1 MITLGMI
8 EGKEN
13 LCSIQTLT
21 KSIFANYDRKRKF
34 NIACGKNE
42 YVESEGVFPNRLK
55 KLKNRH
61 CTLCDKYKL
70 SDSRQLFPNPQ
81 NTREILVHPDM
92 EVHIVGGA
100 DEKNVG
106 LQFNVSSGYCLHCKV
121 CIGQKGDEGGWV
133 AALNNGTIYE
143 ERTFEEMLEASK
155 EWGTVYQT
163 FEENLERGRVQIP
176 EGMAEP
182 TTATAKHNLFKTTQ
196 EYKDYK
202 LKYPEYRGELPH
214 NHLRPEHIMHD
225 IALHGKI
232 HFGAIMYSLC
242 VVPLIEY
249 LEQHHEGHSVQQ
261 YVCGMEDTG
270 MPHKAKILLEVAAKS
285 GVPKSRK
292 EKLVEGVKTATYV
305 SFLSTSSRTKKDL
318 ERRVENIVHKDA
330 MLQKAHAPP
339 ESRIQQDILE
349 KCKRLLSSKPSKDIL
364 LEFLTEIVQNRQ
376 SAKYFSAFSG
386 GVFSMEEIEKM
397 NTARA
402 LNAAIEKLSPGSIE
416 HATLSHT
423 KEIIQATNTFN
434 GRDTNKYL
442 KKTVPCLI
450 KYLDFNLYDRQQHIS
465 EQMQFTAQQLRQSQS
480 DLQANNK
487 QFSEAISCLMEYL
500 EHPSQQQ
507 KCPKTIDALTEA
519 VEYAEEEQRELL
531 SKAIELAES
540 MQRLYGDRPL
550 GSVAQECM
558 DNYVLLMEI
567 LNTFLFP
574 FEVAK
579 DVPSLTE
586 LTKLHTPKMK
596 LLAERL
602 ASSQLNL
609 NTHPRSLYMHL
620 LAFHVEQ
627 FQLDSLAKY
636 QRPLA
641 SFALEKCEAENKVTK
656 KYGQSMFS
664 FTHRPVG
671 NSKYSTGP
679 QWRNKAG
686 YRMQK
691 GRIAQLFYPFYLGNQ
706 RDPYRCSSCKQYGH
720 NSDSS
725 DCPSKL
731 IAPSA

>member
-1 MITLGMI
+1 
-8 EGKEN
+8 
-13 LCSIQTLT
+13 
-21 KSIFANYDRKRKF
+21 
-34 NIACGKNE
+34 
-42 YVESEGVFPNRLK
+42 
-55 KLKNRH
+55 
-61 CTLCDKYKL
+61 
-70 SDSRQLFPNPQ
+70 
-81 NTREILVHPDM
+81 
-92 EVHIVGGA
+92 
-100 DEKNVG
+100 
-106 LQFNVSSGYCLHCKV
+106 
-121 CIGQKGDEGGWV
+121 
-133 AALNNGTIYE
+133 
-143 ERTFEEMLEASK
+143 
-155 EWGTVYQT
+155 
-163 FEENLERGRVQIP
+163 
-176 EGMAEP
+176 
-182 TTATAKHNLFKTTQ
+182 
-196 EYKDYK
+196 
-202 LKYPEYRGELPH
+202 
-214 NHLRPEHIMHD
+214 
-225 IALHGKI
+225 
-232 HFGAIMYSLC
+232 
-242 VVPLIEY
+242 
-249 LEQHHEGHSVQQ
+249 
-261 YVCGMEDTG
+261 
-270 MPHKAKILLEVAAKS
+270 
-285 GVPKSRK
+285 
-292 EKLVEGVKTATYV
+292 
-305 SFLSTSSRTKKDL
+305 
-318 ERRVENIVHKDA
+318 
-330 MLQKAHAPP
+330 
-339 ESRIQQDILE
+339 
-349 KCKRLLSSKPSKDIL
+349 
-364 LEFLTEIVQNRQ
+364 
-376 SAKYFSAFSG
+376 
-386 GVFSMEEIEKM
+386 
-397 NTARA
+397 
-402 LNAAIEKLSPGSIE
+402 
-416 HATLSHT
+416 
-423 KEIIQATNTFN
+423 
-434 GRDTNKYL
+434 
-442 KKTVPCLI
+442 
-450 KYLDFNLYDRQQHIS
+450 
-465 EQMQFTAQQLRQSQS
+465 MQFTAQQLRRSQS

-609 NTHPRSLYMHL
+609 NKHPRSLYMHL

-691 GRIAQLFYPFYLGNQ
+691 GRITQLFYPFYLGNQ